1 MINLIIE
8 HLIFDKFQVYSE
20 YNWTLC
26 PYVYKFTDN

>member
-1 MINLIIE
+1 MMIN
-8 HLIFDKFQVYSE
+8 LIFDKFQVYSE